1 MNQQQTEFN
10 DINLSDFLAVS
21 RKYFGLPLAER
32 NRPARPLQHQTR
44 YKKTMS
50 QYRHL
55 ARTLVLASG
64 LGAFAAAPAF
74 AEMSCN
80 EMSGRGNQHERH
92 TQQMDEHHKVLHEAL
107 KLTPVQEPGWQK
119 LMDSEH
125 SKAVAIAR
133 QPIDWA
139 KLTAPERAEK
149 MLELSKVRQEQ
160 MAEHVA
166 ALKAFYASLTPEQQK
181 TFEDAH
187 AAPRAGMGMKK
198 PMNAAPPEKAK
209 S

>member
-1 MNQQQTEFN
+1 MNQQQMEFN

-32 NRPARPLQHQTR
+32 NRPARPLQYQTR

-80 EMSGRGNQHERH
+80 EMNGQGNQHERH
-92 TQQMDEHHKVLHEAL
+92 AKQIDQHHKALREAL
-107 KLTPVQEPGWQK
+107 NLTSAQEPGWQR
-119 LMDSEH
+119 LLDSEH
-125 SKAVAIAR
+125 PKAAANAG
-133 QPIDWA
+133 QPIDWS

-149 MLELSKVRQEQ
+149 MLELSKIRQEQ

-166 ALKAFYASLTPEQQK
+166 ALKTFYASLTPAQQK
-181 TFEDAH
+181 AFEDAH
-187 AAPRAGMGMKK
+187 VAPRSAMGMMG
-198 PMNAAPPEKAK
+198 PATAPP